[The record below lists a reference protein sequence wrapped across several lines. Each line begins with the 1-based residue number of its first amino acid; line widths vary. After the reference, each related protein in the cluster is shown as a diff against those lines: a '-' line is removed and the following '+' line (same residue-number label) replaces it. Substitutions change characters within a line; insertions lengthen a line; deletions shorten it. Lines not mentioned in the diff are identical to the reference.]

1 MKRAIAAKN
10 FEAKRSNVG
19 STTVDARLETRA
31 KQVLHEKKGEITQSS
46 PNTKMKEKNARG
58 DNRHPPV
65 SMRVGKPLTFTV
77 EEAAFEGNH
86 EGEATT
92 QLVFFPL
99 EILLYFCK
107 AELHDG

>member
-1 MKRAIAAKN
+1 
-10 FEAKRSNVG
+10 
-19 STTVDARLETRA
+19 
-31 KQVLHEKKGEITQSS
+31 
-46 PNTKMKEKNARG
+46 
-58 DNRHPPV
+58 
-65 SMRVGKPLTFTV
+65 MRVGKPLTFTV